1 MNLEF
6 DEEVRTEDINWGIL
20 RVLVTLGTVQMR
32 ARRLGRAAR
41 RVNSKPEAGTWRDLK
56 GAPVSSRRRRRELQL
71 LDAGTVQEEDKRELV
86 ALTARR

>member
-1 MNLEF
+1 MFVFLNLEF

-41 RVNSKPEAGTWRDLK
+41 RVNSNQ
-56 GAPVSSRRRRRELQL
+56 RR
-71 LDAGTVQEEDKRELV
+71 
-86 ALTARR
+86 ALGRT

>member
-41 RVNSKPEAGTWRDLK
+41 RVNSNQ
-56 GAPVSSRRRRRELQL
+56 RR
-71 LDAGTVQEEDKRELV
+71 
-86 ALTARR
+86 ALGRT